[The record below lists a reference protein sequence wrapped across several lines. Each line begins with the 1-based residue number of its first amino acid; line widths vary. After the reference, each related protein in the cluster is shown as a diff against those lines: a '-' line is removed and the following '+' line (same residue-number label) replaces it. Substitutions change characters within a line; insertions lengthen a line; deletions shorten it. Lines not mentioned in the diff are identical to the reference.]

1 MSIPRLAAFL
11 NLKMQELQRYL
22 SIGLLCY
29 QLPGGVMAVVS
40 MCASLGMGLYLVW
53 ILKGQRSVTRKGRS
67 PIKAFGPT
75 EIYKSTENIFGH
87 VFIY

>member
-1 MSIPRLAAFL
+1 
-11 NLKMQELQRYL
+11 
-22 SIGLLCY
+22 
-29 QLPGGVMAVVS
+29 MAVVS

-67 PIKAFGPT
+67 LIKAFGPT

-87 VFIY
+87 FFIY